1 MGDLGRPLAVR
12 RVSTQQS
19 PTFIVKK
26 PGYFLSLTIVLLTN
40 DLTMNVSSH
49 EFLIKCFSNDNSN
62 HKLVCIRKK
71 FNYSNVNDSFEI
83 KLTEQLASDKVC
95 NDICRR
101 EREYLVA
108 HSLLSDSL
116 IY

>member
-1 MGDLGRPLAVR
+1 MF
-12 RVSTQQS
+12 RVMN
-19 PTFIVKK
+19 
-26 PGYFLSLTIVLLTN
+26 FLS
-40 DLTMNVSSH
+40 NVSQMIIQTTNWYVF
-49 EFLIKCFSNDNSN
+49 E
-62 HKLVCIRKK
+62 KK
-71 FNYSNVNDSFEI
+71 INYSNANDSFEI

-116 IY
+116 MY

>member
-1 MGDLGRPLAVR
+1 MIIQ
-12 RVSTQQS
+12 T
-19 PTFIVKK
+19 
-26 PGYFLSLTIVLLTN
+26 TN
-40 DLTMNVSSH
+40 WYV
-49 EFLIKCFSNDNSN
+49 FG
-62 HKLVCIRKK
+62 KK
-71 FNYSNVNDSFEI
+71 FYYNANDSFEI

-116 IY
+116 MY